1 MENTKLLKGIIIAL
15 SITTL
20 SVVGGMIYFMTS
32 NKDTGKNDDKNLVET
47 TSTVEPTQKIVEE
60 TQEPVAETQ
69 EPDNVT
75 ESTKK
80 PTNTVT
86 QATKKPSSNNTSSDT
101 NRSGR
106 IRVVCKALN
115 CAVDFPEELQGCIKV
130 GECHSNYNNEFKS
143 KEESVN
149 FSGKIDNCES
159 YLFTIN
165 KLKGKFTKKQ
175 IEETYAHMRSFI
187 GVYDGYTYSYSMV
200 SEATEE
206 QVKYFGDYINK
217 EILNIKDHFEYLK

>member
-1 MENTKLLKGIIIAL
+1 M
-15 SITTL
+15 
-20 SVVGGMIYFMTS
+20 
-32 NKDTGKNDDKNLVET
+32 
-47 TSTVEPTQKIVEE
+47 
-60 TQEPVAETQ
+60 
-69 EPDNVT
+69 
-75 ESTKK
+75 
-80 PTNTVT
+80 
-86 QATKKPSSNNTSSDT
+86 
-101 NRSGR
+101 
-106 IRVVCKALN
+106 
-115 CAVDFPEELQGCIKV
+115 DFPKELQGCIKV
-130 GECHSNYNNEFKS
+130 GECYSNYNNEFKS

-165 KLKGKFTKKQ
+165 RLKGKFTKKQ

-187 GVYDGYTYSYSMV
+187 GVYDEYTYSYSMV